1 MRGDAVALLVST
13 LKAPSM
19 ANAVTAVIG
28 ITTVASAIAV
38 IAVISEVTVIH
49 AVMTVID
56 MHTHLRRL
64 DATDRHIISIEYIGH
79 VVDRRRLRSR
89 RLSTGWRPHVAN
101 GSTIQ
106 RLSTGIVWTPTR
118 LIAIVVIGFTHLR
131 VSPTHTLPRDSVPC
145 IGHDPH
151 GIHER
156 CIDK

>member
-79 VVDRRRLRSR
+79 VVDRRRL
-89 RLSTGWRPHVAN
+89 
-101 GSTIQ
+101 
-106 RLSTGIVWTPTR
+106 
-118 LIAIVVIGFTHLR
+118 
-131 VSPTHTLPRDSVPC
+131 
-145 IGHDPH
+145 
-151 GIHER
+151 
-156 CIDK
+156 